1 MSHPAAFSVRRWQ
14 FTLVI
19 FFGLIAIG
27 FQSLRAIPKA
37 EDPSLPLATFL
48 VVAVLP
54 GSSPSDVERLVV
66 YPIESRLGQLE
77 DVKRQR
83 SDISDG
89 LAVIQVEFRE
99 GVDANRKHDDVLR
112 EVSSLRPTLP
122 AELQRLDVKQFDT
135 ANVNVLEIALVADIA
150 RYHQMDSIA
159 SGLKKRLEGVPG
171 VGHVELAGL
180 PAQEVTV
187 AIDLERMVALGV
199 SPYELIAAI
208 GADAQNLPAGSVELG
223 SRRFNVKTSGD
234 YASITE
240 IEETVVRGGAAG
252 SIKVRDIAQVQL
264 GDSEA
269 TSIAR
274 FDGRRAVLVD
284 IAMRDGGNLL
294 ELRPRLAA
302 ELADFNRSLP
312 PGVSLEVGFD
322 QSRNVAHRLA
332 GFSRDFAWAI
342 ALVLITLLP
351 LGVRASLVVMVS
363 IPLSLAVGLSVLHFL
378 GFSVNQLSIVGFVI
392 ALGLLVDDSI
402 VVVENVARHI
412 REGAAPRDAAIAATR
427 QITVSVVGCT
437 IALVLAFVPILA
449 LPGAAGLYIRSLPLA
464 VIASVGASLFV
475 SLTIV
480 PFLASV
486 MLKPEHDKGNRA
498 FRGLTAAI
506 ETVYR
511 PLLSLALG
519 HRRTTLAL
527 SLGLVLGSLA
537 LVPRIGFGLFPKAG
551 LSQFVIQI
559 ETDDGTSLPETD
571 RATQF
576 VESTLKRFPPVQ
588 MTAAVVGKGHPQVY
602 YNVGPRSESAAVAD
616 VLVEIESMSPER
628 SERLIDEIRDSVAGY
643 PGAHIV
649 LHEFQNGPP
658 VDAPLALRLLG
669 TDNDA
674 LRQAA
679 AKVEQVLRGVPGTRD
694 VRNPSADRRI
704 DMRLRVDRENA
715 ALFGVAVP
723 DVDRAVRLA
732 IGGVNAGSFHEP
744 GGDEPRPIRVVV
756 ERDAAASIGGA
767 RRPALGALDHVYV
780 PTQSHSA
787 VPLGQVARLDL
798 EPSPTAMRHYDRER
812 AATVTAQIVNGYN
825 TNAVTAVA
833 LGRLDQIQLPNGVR
847 MVVAGEVESRKES
860 FGGMGT
866 AIVIAAFGLLAV
878 LVLEFRT
885 FRGTLIVA
893 SVLPLGAVGGLVA
906 LLLTGYT
913 LSFTASIGFIAL
925 MGIEVK
931 NSILL
936 VDYTNQLRKAGE
948 ALDSAIQKAGEARF
962 VPVLFTT
969 LTALGGLLP
978 LVYEHSA
985 LYSPLAVVLVGG
997 LISSTLLARIVTPVL
1012 YRLLPPPIEIERQ
1025 DEPAIINPASHSL
1038 LA

>member
-1 MSHPAAFSVRRWQ
+1 MNHPASFSVRRWQ
-14 FTLVI
+14 FTLVV

-54 GSSPSDVERLVV
+54 GASPSDVERLVV
-66 YPIESRLGQLE
+66 DPIESRLGQLE
-77 DVKRQR
+77 DVKRQK

-89 LAVIQVEFRE
+89 LAVVQVEFRE

-112 EVSSLRPTLP
+112 EISSLRPTLP
-122 AELQRLDVKQFDT
+122 AELLRLDVKQFDT
-135 ANVNVLEIALVADIA
+135 ANVNVLETALVANFA
-150 RYHQMDSIA
+150 RYHQLDSIA
-159 SGLKKRLEGVPG
+159 SGLKKRLEAVPG
-171 VGHVELAGL
+171 VGHVEISGL

-187 AIDLERMVALGV
+187 AIDLDRMVALGV
-199 SPYELIAAI
+199 SPYELMAAI

-234 YASITE
+234 YASVTE
-240 IEETVVRGGAAG
+240 IEDTIVKSSAAG
-252 SIKVRDIAQVQL
+252 AIRVRDIAQVQL

-269 TSIAR
+269 TAIAR
-274 FDGRRAVLVD
+274 FGGKRAVLVD
-284 IAMRDGGNLL
+284 LAMREGGNLL

-302 ELADFNRSLP
+302 ELQDFRRSLP
-312 PGVSLEVGFD
+312 PGVNLEIGFD
-322 QSRNVAHRLA
+322 QSRNVSHRLA
-332 GFSRDFAWAI
+332 GFSRDFALAI
-342 ALVLITLLP
+342 ALVLLTLLP
-351 LGVRASLVVMVS
+351 LGTRASLVVMVS
-363 IPLSLAVGLSVLHFL
+363 IPLSLAVGLSMLYFM
-378 GFSVNQLSIVGFVI
+378 GFSINQLSIVGFVI

-412 REGAAPRDAAIAATR
+412 REGAATRDAAIAATR

-437 IALVLAFVPILA
+437 IALILAFVPILA

-464 VIASVGASLFV
+464 VIASVGASLLV
-475 SLTIV
+475 SLTVV

-486 MLKPEHDKGNRA
+486 MLKPEHGKGNRT
-498 FRGLTAAI
+498 FQLLTSAI

-511 PLLSLALG
+511 PLLSVALS
-519 HRRTTLAL
+519 HRKTTLAL
-527 SLGLVLGSLA
+527 ALGLVLGSLV
-537 LVPRIGFGLFPKAG
+537 LVPQIGFGLFPKAG
-551 LSQFVIQI
+551 LSQFMIQI

-571 RATQF
+571 RAAQF
-576 VESTLKRFPPVQ
+576 VESTLRQFPEVR
-588 MTAAVVGKGHPQVY
+588 MTATVVGKGHPQVY
-602 YNVGPRSESAAVAD
+602 YNVGPRSESATVAD
-616 VLVEIESMSPER
+616 VMAEIEPMSPER
-628 SERLIDEIRDSVAGY
+628 SERLIERIRDAVAEF
-643 PGAHIV
+643 PGAHIE

-669 TDNDA
+669 SDNDA
-674 LRQAA
+674 LREGA
-679 AKVEQVLRGVPGTRD
+679 AKIERALRGVPGTRD

-704 DMRLRVDRENA
+704 DLRLRVDREGA

-744 GGDEPRPIRVVV
+744 GADEPRPIRVVV
-756 ERDAAASIGGA
+756 ERESDARFGGA
-767 RRPALGALDHVYV
+767 KRPSLGVLDHVYV
-780 PTQSHSA
+780 PNQNHAA

-798 EPSPTAMRHYDRER
+798 EPSPTAIRHYDRER

-825 TNAVTAVA
+825 TNAVTSAA
-833 LGRLDQIQLPNGVR
+833 MLRLNQIELPTGVR

-866 AIVIAAFGLLAV
+866 AVVIAAFGLLAV

-906 LLLTGYT
+906 LLVTGYT

-925 MGIEVK
+925 MGIEIK

-936 VDYTNQLRKAGE
+936 VDYTNQLRKAGLG
-948 ALDSAIQKAGEARF
+948 LDNAIQKAGEARF

-1012 YRLLPPPIEIERQ
+1012 YRLLPPPVET
-1025 DEPAIINPASHSL
+1025 EPQQQPIINPAARAL

>member
-1 MSHPAAFSVRRWQ
+1 VSHPAAFSVRRWQ
-14 FTLVI
+14 FTLVV

-54 GSSPSDVERLVV
+54 GASPSDVERLVV
-66 YPIESRLGQLE
+66 DPIESRLGELE

-112 EVSSLRPTLP
+112 EISSLRPTLP
-122 AELQRLDVKQFDT
+122 AELTRLDVKQFDT
-135 ANVNVLEIALVADIA
+135 ANVNVLETALVADFA
-150 RYHQMDSIA
+150 RYHQLDSIA
-159 SGLKKRLEGVPG
+159 SGLKKRLEAVPG
-171 VGHVELAGL
+171 VGHVELSGL

-187 AIDLERMVALGV
+187 AIDLDRMVALGV
-199 SPYELIAAI
+199 SPYELMAAI

-234 YASITE
+234 YASVSE
-240 IEETVVRGGAAG
+240 IEDTVVRSSAAG
-252 SIKVRDIAQVQL
+252 AIKVRDVAQVQL

-274 FDGRRAVLVD
+274 FGGKRAVLAD
-284 IAMRDGGNLL
+284 IAMREGGNLL
-294 ELRPRLAA
+294 ELRPRLAE
-302 ELADFNRSLP
+302 ELRDFGRSLP
-312 PGVSLEVGFD
+312 SGVNLEIGFD
-322 QSRNVAHRLA
+322 QSKNVSHRLA
-332 GFSRDFAWAI
+332 GFSRDFALAI
-342 ALVLITLLP
+342 ALVLLTLLP
-351 LGVRASLVVMVS
+351 LGMRASLVVMVS
-363 IPLSLAVGLSVLHFL
+363 IPLSLAVGLSILYFL
-378 GFSVNQLSIVGFVI
+378 GFSINQLSIVGFVI

-412 REGAAPRDAAIAATR
+412 RNGAAPRDAAIVATR
-427 QITVSVVGCT
+427 QITISVLGCT

-464 VIASVGASLFV
+464 VIASVGASLLV

-486 MLKPEHDKGNRA
+486 MLKPEHGEGNRA
-498 FRGLTAAI
+498 FRWLTSAI

-511 PLLSLALG
+511 PLLSRALR
-519 HRRTTLAL
+519 HRKTTLAL
-527 SLGLVLGSLA
+527 SLLLVLVSLA

-551 LSQFVIQI
+551 LSQFMIQI
-559 ETDDGTSLPETD
+559 ETDNGTSLPETD
-571 RATQF
+571 RAAKF
-576 VESTLKRFPPVQ
+576 VESTLKRFPQVR
-588 MTAAVVGKGHPQVY
+588 MTATVVGKGHPQVY

-616 VLVEIESMSPER
+616 VLAEIEPMPPER
-628 SERLIDEIRDSVAGY
+628 TERLIDVIRDAVAEY
-643 PGAHIV
+643 PGAHIE

-669 TDNDA
+669 NDNEA
-674 LRQAA
+674 LREAA
-679 AKVEQVLRGVPGTRD
+679 AKIDQTLRGVPGTRD

-704 DMRLRVDRENA
+704 DLRLRVDREIA

-732 IGGVNAGSFHEP
+732 VGGVNVGSFYES
-744 GGDEPRPIRVVV
+744 GADEPRPIRVIVQ
-756 ERDAAASIGGA
+756 RDTEASFGSA
-767 RRPALGALDHVYV
+767 RRPALGVLDHVYV
-780 PTQSHSA
+780 PNQNQAA
-787 VPLGQVARLDL
+787 VPLGQLARLDL
-798 EPSPTAMRHYDRER
+798 EPSPTAIRHYDRER
-812 AATVTAQIVNGYN
+812 AATVTAQIVNGHN
-825 TNAVTAVA
+825 TNAVTTAA
-833 LGRLDQIQLPNGVR
+833 LARLNQIQLPKGVR

-866 AIVIAAFGLLAV
+866 AVVIAAFGLLAV

-893 SVLPLGAVGGLVA
+893 SVLPLGAVGGQVA

-925 MGIEVK
+925 MGIEIK

-936 VDYTNQLRKAGE
+936 VDYTNQLRKMGLG
-948 ALDSAIQKAGEARF
+948 LDNAIQKAGEARF

-978 LVYEHSA
+978 LVYERSA

-1012 YRLLPPPIEIERQ
+1012 YRLLPPPIENGLQEQ
-1025 DEPAIINPASHSL
+1025 SAISNPGARAA